1 MPSLGELG
9 FTLIELL
16 VVIAII
22 AILAAMLLPALGRAK
37 RQGQIAKA
45 KMEISQMVAAIHSYE
60 ADYSKFPAATNAMRQ
75 ATLSGGDFTYGTYG
89 IPALH
94 SPAGANMVPIL
105 NPPVANGYDTNNA
118 EVIAVLMDLE
128 TYPNGNPTINQGH
141 VKNPQRG
148 HYLSANSVNDTN
160 TAGVGPDGVYRDPWL
175 QPYII
180 SIDLNSDQKCRDA
193 FYCGQNVSQSSN
205 NATATGINGL
215 IPVNVGGKVYY
226 EANTPVMIWSAGPDR
241 QVEPNKPA
249 TLGANKDN
257 VLSWK

>member
-1 MPSLGELG
+1 MRSNQKSATKSKPLPVLWQDCTWIAHVIILASPKPFSGFESWEGRRPRRRVLNSRIWRAETPALPGKPKLSLSRRSWRA

-105 NPPVANGYDTNNA
+105 NPP
-118 EVIAVLMDLE
+118 
-128 TYPNGNPTINQGH
+128 
-141 VKNPQRG
+141 
-148 HYLSANSVNDTN
+148 
-160 TAGVGPDGVYRDPWL
+160 
-175 QPYII
+175 
-180 SIDLNSDQKCRDA
+180 
-193 FYCGQNVSQSSN
+193 
-205 NATATGINGL
+205 
-215 IPVNVGGKVYY
+215 
-226 EANTPVMIWSAGPDR
+226 
-241 QVEPNKPA
+241 
-249 TLGANKDN
+249 
-257 VLSWK
+257 